1 MTREQ
6 WVMGKR
12 DKLNGIMLDCV
23 MMQKTGGELAL
34 ALRGRMKEIDA
45 LLASYYD
52 ELTELATKPKSP
64 PPPPRK

>member
-34 ALRGRMKEIDA
+34 ALRARMKEIDA

-52 ELTELATKPKSP
+52 ELTELAKPKSP

>member
-12 DKLNGIMLDCV
+12 DRLNGIMLDCV

-52 ELTELATKPKSP
+52 ELTELAAKPKSP